1 MKARRRLG
9 LDVNKAAIWAIV
21 VNAIQI
27 VVLVAFVLYALL
39 AQNRSRFGLGVVV
52 VIAALLAIW
61 GATIDIQEALRTRQ
75 RERTINELQLTNR
88 QMDALNL
95 KMRAQR
101 HDFLNHLQVVYSLL
115 EMGESGEAADYLER
129 IYREL
134 RTVSRVLRTRVTA
147 FNALL
152 QVKNA
157 ACEDR
162 GIRLE
167 MDIRSTLEGLPVPAW
182 ELCCIIGNLMDNAM
196 DALEDRPEG
205 RICLRVEEDLKGF
218 RFTVSNNGPAI
229 SPELRQVIFEPGVST
244 RGEGRGMGLSI
255 VRSTLAE
262 YGGTIDLEPGEET
275 AFAIWVPR
283 EGRGLISGKE
293 PETHAAE

>member
-1 MKARRRLG
+1 MKAKRG
-9 LDVNKAAIWAIV
+9 WSPDVNKAALSAIV

-27 VVLVAFVLYALL
+27 AALVAFVLYALL
-39 AQNRSRFGLGVVV
+39 VREKSRFTLTIIV

-61 GATIDIQEALRTRQ
+61 GASIDIQEALRTRR

-134 RTVSRVLRTRVTA
+134 RTVSKVLRTRVTA

-157 ACEDR
+157 ACEDL

-167 MDIRSTLEGLPVPAW
+167 MDIRSTLEGLPMPAW
-182 ELCCIIGNLMDNAM
+182 ELCCVIGNLMDNAM
-196 DALEDRPEG
+196 DALADQPDGHIRLMVED
-205 RICLRVEEDLKGF
+205 DLKGF

-229 SPELRQVIFEPGVST
+229 PPEIRETIFEPGVST

-255 VRSTLAE
+255 VRGTLAE
-262 YGGTIDLEPGEET
+262 YGGSIALEPEENT
-275 AFAIWVPR
+275 AFTVWIPR
-283 EGRGLISGKE
+283 DGRSLISGKE
-293 PETHAAE
+293 P

>member
-1 MKARRRLG
+1 MKAKRG
-9 LDVNKAAIWAIV
+9 WSPDANKAALSAIV

-27 VVLVAFVLYALL
+27 AALVVFVLYALL
-39 AQNRSRFGLGVVV
+39 VREKSRFTLTIIV

-61 GATIDIQEALRTRQ
+61 GASIDIQEALRTRR
-75 RERTINELQLTNR
+75 RERAINELQMTNH

-101 HDFLNHLQVVYSLL
+101 HDFLNHFQVVYSLL

-167 MDIRSTLEGLPVPAW
+167 MDIRSTLEGLPLPAW
-182 ELCCIIGNLMDNAM
+182 ELCCVIGNLMDNAM
-196 DALEDRPEG
+196 DALADRLDG
-205 RICLRVEEDLKGF
+205 RIRLMVEDDLKGF
-218 RFTVSNNGPAI
+218 RFTISNNGPSI
-229 SPELRQVIFEPGVST
+229 PPEIRETIFEPGVST

-262 YGGTIDLEPGEET
+262 YGGSVTLGPEDET
-275 AFAIWVPR
+275 VFTVWIPR
-283 EGRGLISGKE
+283 DGRSLITGKE
-293 PETHAAE
+293 P

>member
-1 MKARRRLG
+1 MKAKRG
-9 LDVNKAAIWAIV
+9 WSPDVNKAALSAIV

-27 VVLVAFVLYALL
+27 AALVAFVLYALL
-39 AQNRSRFGLGVVV
+39 VREKSRFTLTIIV

-61 GATIDIQEALRTRQ
+61 GASIDIQEALRTRR

-115 EMGESGEAADYLER
+115 EMGESSEAADYLER

-134 RTVSRVLRTRVTA
+134 RTVSKVLRTKVTA

-167 MDIRSTLEGLPVPAW
+167 MDIRSTLEGLPMPAW
-182 ELCCIIGNLMDNAM
+182 ELCCVIGNLMDNAM
-196 DALEDRPEG
+196 DALADRLDGHIRLMVED
-205 RICLRVEEDLKGF
+205 DLKGF

-229 SPELRQVIFEPGVST
+229 PPEIRETIFEPGVST

-255 VRSTLAE
+255 VRGTLAD
-262 YGGTIDLEPGEET
+262 YGGSIALEPEENT
-275 AFAIWVPR
+275 AFTVWIPR
-283 EGRGLISGKE
+283 DGRSLISGKE
-293 PETHAAE
+293 P

>member
-1 MKARRRLG
+1 MKAKRG
-9 LDVNKAAIWAIV
+9 WSPDVNKAALSAIV

-27 VVLVAFVLYALL
+27 AALVAFVLYALL
-39 AQNRSRFGLGVVV
+39 VREKSRFTLTIIV

-61 GATIDIQEALRTRQ
+61 GASIDIQEALRTRR

-115 EMGESGEAADYLER
+115 EMGESSEAADYLER

-134 RTVSRVLRTRVTA
+134 RTVSKVLRTKVTV

-167 MDIRSTLEGLPVPAW
+167 MDIRSTLEGLPMPAW
-182 ELCCIIGNLMDNAM
+182 ELCCVIGNLMDNAM
-196 DALEDRPEG
+196 DALADRLDGHIRLMVED
-205 RICLRVEEDLKGF
+205 DLKGF

-229 SPELRQVIFEPGVST
+229 PPEIRETIFEPGVST

-255 VRSTLAE
+255 VRGTLAD
-262 YGGTIDLEPGEET
+262 YGGSIALEPEENT
-275 AFAIWVPR
+275 AFTVWIPR
-283 EGRGLISGKE
+283 DGRSLISGKE
-293 PETHAAE
+293 P